1 MATNTLNEV
10 IIGVCDKLLALRND
24 KSKPRPLGDLLTHE
38 VEVDAVVNKVIFV
51 RLHIL
56 GSTEVYTVLLANV
69 LDLFVGTS

>member
-10 IIGVCDKLLALRND
+10 IIGIYDQLLALCND
-24 KSKPRPLGDLLTHE
+24 KSKLRPLSDLLTHE

-51 RLHIL
+51 GLHIL